1 MQRYQW
7 VSEWHIITRHHPLG
21 VALMMCLVAWTLWL
35 RGIPPARFRSNIKGL
50 PGLGCPKILAA
61 TPHPP
66 PNRPPLHMA
75 I

>member
-7 VSEWHIITRHHPLG
+7 VSEWRIITRHPPLS
-21 VALMMCLVAWTLWL
+21 VPFVMCLVAWTLWL
-35 RGIPPARFRSNIKGL
+35 GGIPPWNVRSNIKGL